1 MPLVLLLEYC
11 WLLRKGEGKKNKGEK
26 DKHLQTVLVL
36 KLVSRASLV
45 PKKSDFVA
53 TDLLLMMKSGQEQ
66 RTQLILLLRAS
77 SQDFHIEFVKS
88 LTDMK
93 NS

>member
-11 WLLRKGEGKKNKGEK
+11 WVLRKGEGKKNKGEK

-45 PKKSDFVA
+45 PKKKRFCCHGSTAHDEEWPRATNAAYFV
-53 TDLLLMMKSGQEQ
+53 TPC
-66 RTQLILLLRAS
+66 
-77 SQDFHIEFVKS
+77 
-88 LTDMK
+88 
-93 NS
+93 

>member
-1 MPLVLLLEYC
+1 
-11 WLLRKGEGKKNKGEK
+11 
-26 DKHLQTVLVL
+26 
-36 KLVSRASLV
+36 
-45 PKKSDFVA
+45 
-53 TDLLLMMKSGQEQ
+53 MMKSGQEQ

>member
-1 MPLVLLLEYC
+1 
-11 WLLRKGEGKKNKGEK
+11 
-26 DKHLQTVLVL
+26 
-36 KLVSRASLV
+36 
-45 PKKSDFVA
+45 
-53 TDLLLMMKSGQEQ
+53 MMKSGQEQ

-93 NS
+93 NSWISHKAKIISKLEHVIVVAPTV